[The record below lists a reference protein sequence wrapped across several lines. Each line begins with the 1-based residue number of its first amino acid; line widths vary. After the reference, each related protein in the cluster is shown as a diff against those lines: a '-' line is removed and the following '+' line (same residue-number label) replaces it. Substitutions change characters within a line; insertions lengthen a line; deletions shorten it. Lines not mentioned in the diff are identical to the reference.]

1 MLYPAKTF
9 FKIIGEIRKFRD
21 KQKFKQIMTTKLVHK
36 QKQPESKTVK
46 EKEERH
52 LHPYVYMGYD
62 PSLQ

>member
-1 MLYPAKTF
+1 MD
-9 FKIIGEIRKFRD
+9 EIRKFRD

-36 QKQPESKTVK
+36 QKQPESKIVK